1 MPDVGWICMLHPVI
15 TNPLRLQLCYFH
27 YKPLLFTTTLFPAE
41 LSSGSGFSSCAI
53 SLPVCVGTV
62 PHQSLFGGTARSS
75 TLLPTSQGCVQHVT
89 CATSIVPRLGGFVPP
104 AALSLWQWQESCAL
118 LSPQAGGWIWGVNPN
133 QGALCTTKKERGGQ
147 PGLLMWLFQS
157 RGSNCKWLGFK
168 VWWTKAGVFNISTSN
183 KTLGLQKDGGLKSPS
198 TVLALPLAF
207 PVKSRSGPGLL
218 ALKSIRLRL
227 GDVWVI
233 SDAGNLLEWV

>member
-15 TNPLRLQLCYFH
+15 TNPLSLQLCYFH

-89 CATSIVPRLGGFVPP
+89 CATSIVPRLGGFVHLQPSHCGNGKRAVP
-104 AALSLWQWQESCAL
+104 CSAPRQVGGSEVWIQTKVLCAQQRRKEEGSLGCSCGSFRAVAAIVNGWAL
-118 LSPQAGGWIWGVNPN
+118 
-133 QGALCTTKKERGGQ
+133 
-147 PGLLMWLFQS
+147 
-157 RGSNCKWLGFK
+157 
-168 VWWTKAGVFNISTSN
+168 
-183 KTLGLQKDGGLKSPS
+183 
-198 TVLALPLAF
+198 
-207 PVKSRSGPGLL
+207 RSDKPKLEF
-218 ALKSIRLRL
+218 SI
-227 GDVWVI
+227 
-233 SDAGNLLEWV
+233 